1 MERDATGGFPGYS
14 KRCGFK
20 NSSCPFACGN
30 VQLSLAWHISSTCMR
45 GEPRCISHL
54 SRRYV
59 RSALRS
65 TAGRSRRPR
74 SQRQQAHVRR
84 QRWWRPRRRPPDT
97 NSRAPHA
104 FKVSCGQATIGSLR
118 SLGAVTHRPIT
129 RLPITCPPRRA
140 RAARLLATAAARP
153 RAATLPC
160 APDRARAAHRRRALA
175 DRAAAAQVVAAPP
188 RPNPPARACRC
199 RRRRRHRRRRRLL
212 KVFQDF

>member
-1 MERDATGGFPGYS
+1 M
-14 KRCGFK
+14 
-20 NSSCPFACGN
+20 
-30 VQLSLAWHISSTCMR
+30 
-45 GEPRCISHL
+45 
-54 SRRYV
+54 
-59 RSALRS
+59 
-65 TAGRSRRPR
+65 
-74 SQRQQAHVRR
+74 RR

-160 APDRARAAHRRRALA
+160 APDRARAAQTARALA
-175 DRAAAAQVVAAPP
+175 DRAAAAQAVAAPP
-188 RPNPPARACRC
+188 RPNPSARACRC
-199 RRRRRHRRRRRLL
+199 RRRRHHRRRVSPRRHASL
-212 KVFQDF
+212 KTGRARPCQPTRLPASPGSTHGRALAARVRATCSDRGPLSRLSFFQRVAAK